1 MRILVTG
8 AAGFIGFHL
17 CKALIKRKIGI
28 ISLDNLNSYYS
39 RSLKKDRLKELK
51 KQSNFNLINWN
62 FVEGDI
68 VNQELLLDI
77 FNKFNPEIVIHLA
90 AQAGVRYSISNPE
103 AYTNT
108 NLLGFC
114 NILEC
119 CRKFKVK
126 NFIYASSSSVYGG
139 NTKVPFAESDPVDHP
154 VSLYAATK
162 KSNEIMAHAYSHLY
176 NIPSTGL
183 RFFTVYGPW
192 GRPDMA
198 PMLFSKSIISNKP
211 ITVFNNGNLSRDFTY
226 IDDVV
231 EIIIR
236 LIDKPAQINKDFNKS
251 SPEPNTSWA
260 PHKIYNIGNSNPISI
275 IDFIEA
281 LEKEFK
287 IKSKKIFQPMQL
299 GDVQFTYAETSLIEK
314 LTSYKPN
321 TKLSKGVKKFV
332 NWYKEYHKIN

>member
-8 AAGFIGFHL
+8 SAGFIGFHL
-17 CKALIKRKIGI
+17 CKALIKKELEI
-28 ISLDNLNSYYS
+28 ISLDNINDYYS
-39 RSLKKDRLKELK
+39 SDLKKDRLTELK
-51 KQSNFNLINWN
+51 NQCDLNLIKWN

-68 VNQELLLDI
+68 INMKLLLDT
-77 FNKFNPEIVIHLA
+77 FNKFNPDTVIHLA

-119 CRKFKVK
+119 CRRFEVK

-139 NTKVPFAESDPVDHP
+139 NTKIPFSESDPVDHP
-154 VSLYAATK
+154 ISLYAATK

-198 PMLFSKSIISNKP
+198 PMIFSKSIISNEP

-226 IDDVV
+226 IDDVI

-236 LIDKPAQINKDFNKS
+236 LIDKPAQINNFFNKS
-251 SPEPNTSWA
+251 APEPNTSWA

-287 IKSKKIFQPMQL
+287 IK
-299 GDVQFTYAETSLIEK
+299 A
-314 LTSYKPN
+314 
-321 TKLSKGVKKFV
+321 KKFF
-332 NWYKEYHKIN
+332 NLCNQGMYNSLMQTLL